1 MFGPCR
7 RELAIQNQLLMSPV
21 PTLIGSYAPPAVRK
35 GDRVLCLYR
44 DAECV
49 VTSWSDGRI
58 AWPRVRALGQRGGSG
73 LLIDETLRRAVQTE
87 SAIGLKFWFGVGARA
102 VWRWRKAFQISRTG
116 TEGSRR
122 LHQAASERGAEGIKS
137 KVWTAAERALKRA
150 LTRGRKPHGRWE
162 GRRWTTEMDARL
174 GAEEDDALAREW
186 GKTTGAVRVRR
197 ARLGI
202 PSALDHRKR
211 QPREQGA

>member
-7 RELAIQNQLLMSPV
+7 WEMAIQNQLVMFPV
-21 PTLIGSYAPPAVRK
+21 PTLIGSYSPPALRK
-35 GDRVLCLYR
+35 GDRVFCLYR
-44 DAECV
+44 DADCV
-49 VTSWSDGRI
+49 VTSWSDRRI
-58 AWPRVRALGQRGGSG
+58 AWPRVRALGPHGGSG

-87 SAIGLKFWFGVGARA
+87 SAIGLKFWFGVGTRA

-137 KVWTAAERALKRA
+137 KVWTAAERAMKRK

-174 GAEEDDALAREW
+174 ETEEDDVLAREW
-186 GKTTGAVRVRR
+186 GKTGGAVRVRR
-197 ARLGI
+197 RGLTY
-202 PSALDHRKR
+202 PPH
-211 QPREQGA
+211 